1 MRKTFNRKRL
11 TGKERR
17 PTFAAI
23 AAIVVLFA
31 SCSPKEAPCPCQSED
46 GGVKQRASFPPR
58 YKINGLTDEDETD
71 DFKNPAISGW
81 DISQYQNYDDEE
93 NNAETFL
100 PDNADEEEKKR
111 IFAKI
116 SIEYSGYGMK
126 KRIRAAYTFAEFG
139 AKGLPYLE
147 ELVKDKNL
155 DVRLA
160 ALEAMGALGDTALKT
175 LSGYLKDQNSL
186 VRMVALESVGL
197 IGEKAKNELIKAVS
211 MLEDKDE
218 LVSGAAYFAERDIKS
233 KDAVTD
239 SIWNRLDDSYYD
251 LNQGLNEIKD
261 EKRKTE
267 IARNFLK
274 ISKLSNAADFIL
286 KNAYEYKIKGV
297 KESYLLRLHDTTA
310 SHSSGYYVIG
320 LFLPGGS
327 KVLAQKGAVG
337 FSEEFDD
344 FDIFGGAL
352 TDEEEEEYGGNK
364 FFEEIDDLG
373 YDDLEETD
381 TFIPIR
387 RAEFLWLLK
396 TITVDKN
403 YPPLLY
409 IFAGFLNKGYFG
421 GNNSVYRL
429 QNGYFDRI
437 FNDRIH
443 VSSSCY
449 INAVNE
455 DSRIYFYDVDKDGV
469 KELIIS
475 YITTYASKQVE
486 TTDEFAG
493 VDCRIDKRSI
503 RHDVYLYDSLRGE
516 YRDVYYFCQ
525 LIKGSYCR

>member
-1 MRKTFNRKRL
+1 MRKHL
-11 TGKERR
+11 TLKKSKGNSVKSAL
-17 PTFAAI
+17 TAI
-23 AAIVVLFA
+23 AAMAVFFA
-31 SCSPKEAPCPCQSED
+31 SCSQKEATCPCQSGF
-46 GGVKQRASFPPR
+46 GGEKPQEGFSPR
-58 YKINGLTDEDETD
+58 YKINGITD
-71 DFKNPAISGW
+71 DDESEQLKNPVGSGW

-93 NNAETFL
+93 NDAETFL
-100 PDNADEEEKKR
+100 TDNAGEEEKKR
-111 IFAKI
+111 VFAKI
-116 SIEYSGYGMK
+116 SEEYSSYSMK
-126 KRIRAAYTFAEFG
+126 KRIRAAYTFAQFPT
-139 AKGLPYLE
+139 KGLPYLE
-147 ELVKDKNL
+147 ALAKDKNL

-160 ALEAMGALGDTALKT
+160 AIEAMGAVGETALET
-175 LSGYLKDQNSL
+175 LAAHLNDQNPL

-197 IGEKAKNELIKAVS
+197 IGEKAKNQLIKAAS

-218 LVSGAAYFAERDIKS
+218 LVAAAAYFAQRDIKS
-233 KDAVTD
+233 NDAVTD
-239 SIWNRLDDSYYD
+239 SIWNRLDDYYFV
-251 LNQGLNEIKD
+251 LNQDLREIKD
-261 EKRKTE
+261 EKRKAE
-267 IARNFLK
+267 IAQKFLK
-274 ISKLSNAADFIL
+274 ISKLSNAEDFVL
-286 KNAYEYKIKGV
+286 KNAYDYKIKGV
-297 KESYLLRLHDTTA
+297 KESYLLRLHDTAA

-327 KVLAQKGAVG
+327 KALAQKGAIG

-344 FDIFGGAL
+344 FDIFGGTL
-352 TDEEEEEYGGNK
+352 TEEEEKEFGGNK
-364 FFEEIDDLG
+364 YFEEIDDLG
-373 YDDLEETD
+373 YDNLEETD
-381 TFIPIR
+381 SFIPIR

-469 KELIIS
+469 KELIIT
-475 YITTYASKQVE
+475 YITTNASKQIAP
-486 TTDEFAG
+486 DDFSG
-493 VDCRIDKRSI
+493 VDCRIDKRAI

-525 LIKGSYCR
+525 LLKGSYCR